1 MPSKA
6 DDERRALALS
16 SGWGS
21 TARVFNDD
29 DVLHLLRAAV
39 EREGSQMAFAKRY
52 GINRTYL
59 NMVLHGKKPVN
70 NVIVQALA
78 LRKVYVVN

>member
-16 SGWGS
+16 SGLGS
-21 TARVFNDD
+21 TALVFNDE
-29 DVLHLLRAAV
+29 DVVHLPRAAIQ
-39 EREGSQMAFAKRY
+39 REGSQIAFAKRY

-59 NMVLHGKKPVN
+59 NMVLHRKRPVSD
-70 NVIVQALA
+70 VVVRALA